1 MIKIE
6 ANYIYVANIDLAD
19 DETIEYYCQNLPEY
33 FGDAVQHFGTSKEV
47 LDFCAN
53 LSKKLDKLVKSIPT
67 YLEKEME
74 K

>member
-1 MIKIE
+1 MIKQKQQEIIKWMCKHWQSE
-6 ANYIYVANIDLAD
+6 DVFD
-19 DETIEYYCQNLPEY
+19 
-33 FGDAVQHFGTSKEV
+33 DAVQHFGTSKEV